1 METESLNRKNS
12 SRKSS
17 IVNGNGDASAK
28 LTNGDADGG
37 DGGGGGEVTLKA
49 KMSLLNGCT
58 VIVGSIIGSGIFVSP
73 TGVLMYTGSVNL
85 ALIVWVI
92 SGLFSMVGAYC
103 YAELGTM
110 ITKSGA
116 DYAYI
121 METFGPFMA
130 FIRLWIE
137 CMIVRPC
144 SQAIVALTFS
154 TYVLKPFFP
163 ECAPPEDAARLLAV
177 CCILVLTL
185 INCWDVKWATAVQ
198 DIFTYAKVSRSKWD
212 LLVIS
217 SRLIRFQLLAL
228 FIIIATGM
236 YQLYLGNVQYF
247 TFENTDTKVTSLA
260 LSFYSG
266 LFAYN
271 GWNYLNFIIEELKD
285 PVKNLPR
292 AIAISCTLVTVVYV
306 MANVSFYTILSPD
319 EVLGSSAVAVTYA
332 ERAFGMLAWT
342 IPVFVALSTFG
353 AVNGILL
360 TSSRLFYAGANEGQM
375 PEILTMIQIQR
386 FTPTPAVLAMA
397 LLSMLYLTVSDIF
410 ALINY
415 VGFATWLS
423 IGVAVL
429 CLPWLR
435 WAQPNLP
442 RPIRVPMVF
451 PIVYLIATMFVTV
464 VPMYASPV
472 ETGYGILMILSSIP
486 VYLVFIAWK
495 NKPIWFQKT
504 MVSLTRFLQ
513 KMLMVLG
520 KQAKPAQV

>member
-17 IVNGNGDASAK
+17 IVNGNGDASTK
-28 LTNGDADGG
+28 LTNGDGDNGGG
-37 DGGGGGEVTLKA
+37 DDAGGGEVTLKA

-85 ALIVWVI
+85 ALIVWVL

-163 ECAPPEDAARLLAV
+163 ECTPPEDASRLLAV

-198 DIFTYAKVSRSKWD
+198 DIFTYAK
-212 LLVIS
+212 L
-217 SRLIRFQLLAL
+217 FAL

-236 YQLYLGNVQYF
+236 YQLYMGNVKYF
-247 TFENTDTKVTSLA
+247 TFDNSDTKVTSLA

-306 MANVSFYTILSPD
+306 LANVSFYTILSPE

-397 LLSMLYLTVSDIF
+397 FLSMLYLTVSDIF

-442 RPIRVPMVF
+442 RPIRVPLVF
-451 PIVYLIATMFVTV
+451 PIVYLIATIFVTV

-486 VYLVFIAWK
+486 VYAVFIAWK
-495 NKPIWFQKT
+495 NKPIWFQKS
-504 MVSLTRFLQ
+504 MVSLTHFLQ
-513 KMLMVLG
+513 KLLMVLG
-520 KQAKPAQV
+520 KQTKPAQV